1 MSSTPD
7 RLTHRQT
14 LKDRATQLLRS
25 RSGAFIMQYSPPPIL
40 SRCFACVKKI
50 KISLGLQIMEV
61 VFIGPKERKKMFLD
75 GDLLFICNI
84 PTRPWALFY
93 FVIFAKSIKTGTLFT
108 IHSILSNFQNRDP
121 KEENQGNCWW
131 ISGDR
136 IDPGIVFCWNRPP
149 MECEKKV
156 SFS

>member
-1 MSSTPD
+1 MSPIPD

-14 LKDRATQLLRS
+14 LKDRATRPLRS
-25 RSGAFIMQYSPPPIL
+25 RSRAFVTHYSPPPIL

-75 GDLLFICNI
+75 GDLLFTCNI
-84 PTRPWALFY
+84 LTRL
-93 FVIFAKSIKTGTLFT
+93 FAKSTKTGTLFR

-121 KEENQGNCWW
+121 KEENQGNC
-131 ISGDR
+131 
-136 IDPGIVFCWNRPP
+136 
-149 MECEKKV
+149 
-156 SFS
+156 